1 LVEEGEATEAGLFE
15 CAARELEEELG
26 FTVAPAAFQKLGAS
40 MYPSPGLC
48 AERHFYFAVEV
59 DPKRRAEPGLDGS
72 ALERDGQVIA
82 RPLLEVLA
90 ACRNGDIEDSKTE
103 LGARRLLEL

>member
-1 LVEEGEATEAGLFE
+1 
-15 CAARELEEELG
+15 
-26 FTVAPAAFQKLGAS
+26 
-40 MYPSPGLC
+40 
-48 AERHFYFAVEV
+48 
-59 DPKRRAEPGLDGS
+59 
-72 ALERDGQVIA
+72 VIA